1 MAMRS
6 QVIKRRLEMLA
17 LAGQLNNVSMACKL
31 SGISRSHFYRIKKA
45 YETRGEAGLVPR
57 ASVRSARTMD
67 IIPEMEHVILL
78 MTEQHPTVPYTRLV
92 TRMRFDGIKVSPA
105 LVRMVWQKHGLTRRA
120 ARVAWIGRQ
129 QLSHKGAPWEG
140 SPNQTHSLEAVPRT
154 PEALPT

>member
-1 MAMRS
+1 MRT
-6 QVIKRRLEMLA
+6 QIIKRRLEMLA

-45 YETRGEAGLVPR
+45 YQTRGEAGLAPR
-57 ASVRSARTMD
+57 SSARSPRTTD
-67 IIPEMEHVILL
+67 ILPEMEHVILL

-92 TRMRFDGIKVSPA
+92 TRMRFDGINVSPA

-129 QLSHKGAPWEG
+129 QLSPEVLAFEEG
-140 SPNQTHSLEAVPRT
+140 LNNAHSSEAITQTQ
-154 PEALPT
+154 EALST